1 MAGNWL
7 TQFKGSG
14 GGLGFVPYQNARAAG
29 YTPAQIAAALPGSGL
44 TVGEKAQWQ
53 LQQDLA
59 AMEQKASAAD
69 NYQNQANEYQSQLSG
84 YQSQLDTYQRQLG
97 DYSNQI
103 NSLTSQYQNALNQ
116 SNIFQQQ
123 ATQWQ
128 TTAGEYGKQRDEW
141 MTKAGDF
148 ESQFKQKSSE
158 YEAARAEADRYREE
172 AVGRQLAGLRG
183 GATQTGGQ
191 NAAQTANIA
200 SGRTAY
206 RPGSDDNMVKVEK
219 NISATDSVL
228 AKRGPV
234 VQSIRTLSSGRPA
247 AEPQGSPSAGT
258 GSYYAS
264 RFSS

>member
-1 MAGNWL
+1 MANWL
-7 TQFKGSG
+7 TQFKGAG

-29 YTPAQIAAALPGSGL
+29 YSPAQIAAAIPGSGL
-44 TVGEKAQWQ
+44 PVGEKAQWQ
-53 LQQDLA
+53 IQQDLA
-59 AMEQKASAAD
+59 AMESQASSAA
-69 NYQNQANEYQSQLSG
+69 S
-84 YQSQLDTYQRQLG
+84 YQSQLDSYQTQLSN
-97 DYSNQI
+97 YSNQI

-116 SNIFQQQ
+116 SNLFQQQ
-123 ATQWQ
+123 ASQWQ

-183 GATQTGGQ
+183 GATQSGGQ
-191 NAAQTANIA
+191 NAAQAANIA

-206 RPGSDDNMVKVEK
+206 RPGSDDSIVKVEK

-228 AKRGPV
+228 AKKGPV
-234 VQSIRTLSSGRPA
+234 VQAIRTVSGAAPASSAQATPG
-247 AEPQGSPSAGT
+247 AGT

-264 RFSS
+264 RFAR

>member
-1 MAGNWL
+1 MANWL
-7 TQFKGSG
+7 TNFKGSG
-14 GGLGFVPYQNARAAG
+14 GGLGLIPYQNARNAG

-44 TVGEKAQWQ
+44 PVGEKAQWQ
-53 LQQDLA
+53 LQADLA
-59 AMEQKASAAD
+59 AME
-69 NYQNQANEYQSQLSG
+69 NQARAASS
-84 YQSQLDTYQRQLG
+84 YQSQLDSYQRQLS

-148 ESQFKQKSSE
+148 ENQFKLKSSE

-183 GATQTGGQ
+183 GSTQAGGP

-206 RPGSDDNMVKVEK
+206 RAGSDDSMVKVEK

-228 AKRGPV
+228 AKKGPV
-234 VQSIRTLSSGRPA
+234 VQAIRTLSSGRQPA
-247 AEPQGSPSAGT
+247 AAQGAPSAGT

-264 RFSS
+264 RFA